1 MSAYPEFLTTVSV
14 EARLS
19 AILWSCCLYQLS
31 LAALLTSSL
40 LLGFVLLH
48 LLLAPFRDEAH
59 YVTICSGFQA
69 GEWDSWTQ
77 MFSYFSPL
85 SPWTQMNSSST
96 LDVLFMYL
104 SSYFFLCLE
113 VHLGTF
119 KDSLV
124 SLIKLTSN
132 SSLFCSSVE
141 KGSWFFLPFESS
153 HFSLEQN

>member
-1 MSAYPEFLTTVSV
+1 
-14 EARLS
+14 
-19 AILWSCCLYQLS
+19 
-31 LAALLTSSL
+31 
-40 LLGFVLLH
+40 
-48 LLLAPFRDEAH
+48 
-59 YVTICSGFQA
+59 
-69 GEWDSWTQ
+69 

-132 SSLFCSSVE
+132 SSLFCYSVI
-141 KGSWFFLPFESS
+141 FLERGVDSFCHLNQATSLWSRTNFVEDVSPFLK
-153 HFSLEQN
+153 HSLSY